1 MKIGVLGS
9 GIAGLSLAYYLRKK
23 WPDCEITLVDQAERA
38 GGALSSVEESD
49 FFFSQGPSIFYTK
62 RSFPLIQL
70 IKDLGLESEVISYAP
85 ANFKRYFWL
94 DERLQTF
101 TYNPFALFY
110 SSLSRAIY
118 SGLLSEWKQPKNE
131 DDESVYAFGSRRFG
145 RGSMEKVLEPM
156 MLSAHAGD
164 VRNLSAWVTLRRFKQ
179 LEKDFGSITRGMRL
193 RREDQGHCPIDAIEQ
208 SDLFTLR
215 GGMSALI
222 EPLLKVAQ
230 VQFKGG
236 TSVQAIS
243 PDGSVLTNQGKLG
256 FDRVFSTL
264 PLPSLANAVD
274 HPEMANFA
282 SSSRMTGL
290 ITVNLGYTEPVL
302 KKKGIG
308 YFVPTL
314 ERDDCLNAIFD
325 SHIFPQQNKQE
336 GQTRLTYTLGGAL
349 HPEFFELSDEE
360 ILMRVYGCAHR
371 HLGIGVK
378 PDVAIIKR
386 YPNSQ
391 IEYCVGYN
399 EKLQQLQNV
408 LQEQYPQLTLAG
420 AVLGQSTVNDLIEK
434 SIEITE
440 KA

>member
-1 MKIGVLGS
+1 MKIGVLGA

-23 WPDCEITLVDQAERA
+23 WPDCEITLVDKAERA
-38 GGALSSVEESD
+38 GGVLSSVEEGD

-101 TYNPFALFY
+101 TYNPIALFY

-118 SGLLSEWKQPKNE
+118 GGLMREWSQPKNE
-131 DDESVYAFGSRRFG
+131 DDESVYSFASRRFG
-145 RGSMEKVLEPM
+145 RGPMEKILEPM

-164 VRNLSAWVTLRRFKQ
+164 IRNLSAWVTLRRFKE
-179 LEKDFGSITRGMRL
+179 LEKDYGSITRGMRL
-193 RREDQGHCPIDAIEQ
+193 RREDQGYCPIDAIEQ
-208 SDLFTLR
+208 SDLFSLR

-222 EPLLKVAQ
+222 EPLLKLAQ

-236 TSVQAIS
+236 TSVEAIS
-243 PDGSVLTNQGKLG
+243 PDGSVMTNQGKWE

-264 PLPSLANAVD
+264 PLPALASAID
-274 HPEMANFA
+274 HPEVA
-282 SSSRMTGL
+282 SFSSASRMTGI
-290 ITVNLGYTEPVL
+290 ITVNLGYAGSVL

-336 GQTRLTYTLGGAL
+336 GQTRLTYTLGGSL

-360 ILMRVYGCAHR
+360 ILMRIYGCTHR
-371 HLGIGVK
+371 HLDIGVK
-378 PDVAIIKR
+378 PDVAIIER
-386 YPNSQ
+386 YPDSL

-399 EKLQQLQNV
+399 EKLQQLQIA
-408 LQEQYPQLTLAG
+408 LKEQYPQLTLAG
-420 AVLGQSTVNDLIEK
+420 TVLGQFTVNDLIEK
-434 SIEITE
+434 SAKITE
-440 KA
+440 HA